1 MAALIGA
8 QVLAVALAE
17 LREKLASLSPEDR
30 DRLATRLAALDDAV
44 AACNEALRLQ
54 NDSAISAAHLAAA
67 RHPGLR
73 EAIAAT
79 VLEVLGRF
87 YADDHLHEVV
97 GTWTDAADLAR
108 KAAGVGPTLA
118 DLAAGLRT
126 TLGDNDFRTVIATM
140 QTLQLI
146 AGWPP
151 APKLFL
157 SGQDRFYVATDAFAY
172 TRHPALRAGGVVGD
186 YQERIVAAV
195 QTKKVLTAAEL
206 WDSVGPKDVLVN
218 PMIRPFGVNSLA
230 VQAPA
235 MAYCAA
241 VAGTIAS
248 GRVRYVLGDA
258 FRPSLLSV
266 PATEL
271 AAVVLVSAAE
281 AHRQVGEAQRRL
293 RQAATAVGIE
303 LAALGGGGA
312 GAP

>member
-8 QVLAVALAE
+8 PALAAALAE
-17 LREKLASLSPEDR
+17 LREKLASLSAEDR
-30 DRLATRLAALDDAV
+30 DRLATRLAVLDDAV
-44 AACNEALRLQ
+44 AACNDALALQ
-54 NDSAISAAHLAAA
+54 NDSAITTAHLEAA

-73 EAIAAT
+73 AVIAAT

-97 GTWTDAADLAR
+97 GTWSDPADLAR

-118 DLAAGLRT
+118 DLAAILRT
-126 TLGDNDFRTVIATM
+126 TFGDNDFRTAIATM
-140 QTLQLI
+140 QTLQLT
-146 AGWPP
+146 AAWPP
-151 APKLFL
+151 APKLIL

-186 YQERIVAAV
+186 YQERIAAAV
-195 QTKKVLTAAEL
+195 QAKKVLTAAEL

-230 VQAPA
+230 VQAAP

-241 VAGTIAS
+241 VVGAIGS
-248 GRVRYVLGDA
+248 GRVRYVLGDT

-266 PATEL
+266 PANEL
-271 AAVVLVSAAE
+271 AAVVVVSAEE
-281 AHRQVGEAQRRL
+281 ACHRVLEAQRRL

-303 LAALGGGGA
+303 LAALGGGA
-312 GAP
+312 DDAT